1 MKLRLSRFI
10 QQQAQHLPQT
20 HSLQSLLLR
29 KMMVATH
36 TPTSLVKL
44 KMVTLERKVTYI
56 IQKMISIQEKM
67 TMLRR
72 EAR

>member
-1 MKLRLSRFI
+1 
-10 QQQAQHLPQT
+10 
-20 HSLQSLLLR
+20 
-29 KMMVATH
+29 MMVATH